1 MSTMFDIP
9 VASMKLGVACPIP
22 NNSFKFWDDPGT
34 WIAPTAWTMG
44 TGIVPTRTWTGYDAD
59 RSMAKLQ
66 VIYAPDDFSRLVKSK
81 GQRYWNANDADLH
94 TSAQY
99 FYYSF
104 AATYAVGGGG
114 ANARIGVQFVV
125 GDDED
130 LTNKYV
136 STFKTWTTGSSATLT
151 LYTGT
156 FAPIITPGHDFGQWR
171 VYFTDLTVPS
181 QIEMDCLGVMFN
193 PLTNAGY
200 LELTN
205 VYPANGP
212 TFAPE
217 NFLSISRTPTGTM
230 KRFDVSGGAVKYR
243 LDIELRDESETVYQ
257 NLLQFWYL
265 NTGVPGVAGYPLLI
279 EPNIPALPPTLMV
292 NFVGNSFPITRST
305 ARARRYG
312 GVITFETVW

>member
-9 VASMKLGVACPIP
+9 VTSMKLGVACPIP

-34 WIAPTAWTMG
+34 WIAPSTWSMG
-44 TGIVPTRTWTGYDAD
+44 TGIVPTRTWDAYDGD
-59 RSMAKLQ
+59 RSMLKLQ
-66 VIYAPDDFSRLVKSK
+66 IVSAPDDFSRLVKSK
-81 GQRYWNANDADLH
+81 GYRYWNANDKDLH

-104 AATYAVGGGG
+104 AATYSVGGGG
-114 ANARIGVQFVV
+114 ANARIGVQFCV

-136 STFKTWTTGSSATLT
+136 STFKTWTSGSSSTLT

-156 FAPIITPGHDFGQWR
+156 FAPLIVDGYDFGQWR
-171 VYFTDLTVPS
+171 VYFTDLAVPS
-181 QIEMDCLGVMFN
+181 QMEMDCLGVMFN
-193 PLTNAGY
+193 PGDNSGY
-200 LELTN
+200 VALTN
-205 VYPANGP
+205 VYPVNGP

-217 NFLSISRTPTGTM
+217 NFLSTSRTPTGTM

-243 LDIELRDESETVYQ
+243 MDFELRDENETTYQ
-257 NLLQFWYL
+257 NLLNLWYL
-265 NTGVPGVAGYPLLI
+265 NSGVPGVAGYPLLI

-312 GVITFETVW
+312 GVLTFETVW